1 MALPGNYS
9 TRTVTGTILD
19 LHSGNP
25 AEGFVKFT
33 PQLTNTFLMDAGADT
48 IIAPTPTL
56 TMLDTN
62 GQFSVILGTTDD
74 PDIDPVGWTYKVE
87 IVTGGAETQRT
98 VYSISL
104 PAGGSPINLADISP
118 TVQLTPGVIL
128 VKSVNGVTPDASG
141 NILLQGLLAVLNRN
155 STFEVDAAGWEGSGG
170 AVARSTAQFFNGVAS
185 LLLTPTGG
193 VAAEARTDLTANGSP
208 SVVIGETYSASGWVM
223 SPTGWATTDVAIDW
237 LNAADAVIST
247 VTSSTVDLIVN
258 RWTYLSVR
266 GVAPALAV
274 KARMRFRETGTP
286 AAGDL
291 LYIDEAILTVSALGT
306 LDSLT
311 DVNVPA
317 PANNDVVHFNNGTG
331 QWEASSRLSTAETNI
346 TALQTMNN
354 MTVFTAN
361 GTWNKPAG
369 IKGVWVRMVGGG
381 GSAGGCAATG
391 VGEQAEAGG
400 GGGGEYAEK
409 FIPVGT
415 LGTSET
421 VTIGAGGLAATAG
434 NNSGLGGG
442 TSSFGS
448 HLTAAGGSGGAGSV
462 NTTGSVLNAGGLG
475 GTGGSGGGFRVAGDR
490 GGAGRVIAG
499 NAVRHNRGGAT
510 VLGGASGGAAH
521 PSTGLVGSLYGGG
534 SAGPASTASNAAQAS
549 LAGAAGV
556 VIVVDVY

>member
-48 IIAPTPTL
+48 IIAPTPSL
-56 TMLDTN
+56 MMLDSN

-74 PDIDPVGWTYKVE
+74 PDIDPIGWTYKVE

-98 VYSISL
+98 VYYISL
-104 PAGGSPINLADISP
+104 PAGASPIDLADISP
-118 TVQLTPGVIL
+118 TVQVEAGVIL

-141 NILLQGLLAVLNRN
+141 NILLQGLLTVLNRN
-155 STFEVDAAGWEGSGG
+155 STFETNANGWEGSGG
-170 AVARSTAQFFNGVAS
+170 AVARSTAQFFSGAAS

-193 VAAEARTDLTANGSP
+193 VAAEARTDLTADGSP
-208 SVVIGETYSASGWVM
+208 SVVIGETYQASGWVM
-223 SPTGWATTDVAIDW
+223 SPTGWATTVISIDW

-247 VTSSTVDLIVN
+247 VSSSTVDLIVN
-258 RWTYLSVR
+258 RWTYLTVR
-266 GVAPALAV
+266 GIAPALTV
-274 KARMRFRETGTP
+274 KARIRFRETGTP

-291 LYIDEAILTVSALGT
+291 LYIDEAILTVPVIGALDT
-306 LDSLT
+306 LA
-311 DVNVPA
+311 DVNAPTPA
-317 PANNDVVHFNNGTG
+317 DNDVLRFNTGTG
-331 QWEASSRLSTAETNI
+331 NWENDAGLTTAETSI
-346 TALQTMNN
+346 TQLKTVDS
-354 MTVFTAN
+354 MTVFTAS

-369 IKGVWVRMVGGG
+369 IKGVWVRVVGGG
-381 GSAGGCAATG
+381 GSAGGCAATIAS
-391 VGEQAEAGG
+391 ENAEAGG

-409 FIPVGT
+409 FIAVGT
-415 LGTSET
+415 LGASET
-421 VTIGAGGLAATAG
+421 VTVGTGGTAATAG
-434 NNSGLGGG
+434 NNSGNGGV
-442 TSSFGS
+442 TSSFGA
-448 HLTAAGGSGGAGSV
+448 HLTAAGGSGGAGGA
-462 NTTGSVLNAGGLG
+462 NTTGTNLSAGGLG

-499 NAVRHNRGGAT
+499 NAVRQNK
-510 VLGGASGGAAH
+510 GGASVLSGSVGGAAH
-521 PSTGLVGSLYGGG
+521 PSTGLAGALYGGG
-534 SAGPASTASNAAQAS
+534 SAGPASTPSNAAQAS